1 MSRTAEQKARR
12 NEIEA
17 KFREKHRDRIREYQ
31 RQWKAERRARDP
43 EFFRSYHK
51 AYHEKRKGDAR
62 IRAKQFVVSIK
73 QRIKAQDLGF
83 DLDQYLPELTERIS
97 RWKCELSGIR
107 LDQGSSRTAINS
119 VSLDRIDSS
128 KGYLYSNIRVVAWGL
143 NAAFAHW
150 GEEETA
156 RLMRRWLDIRDLA

>member
-1 MSRTAEQKARR
+1 MSRTAEQKRHR
-12 NEIEA
+12 NLLEA
-17 KFREKHRDRIREYQ
+17 EYREKNRDRLREYQ
-31 RQWKAERRARDP
+31 RQWQAKRRASDP
-43 EFFRSYHK
+43 EYFKSYHK

-73 QRIKAQDLGF
+73 QRVKAQDLGF
-83 DLDQYLPELTERIS
+83 DLDQYIPELTERIS
-97 RWKCELSGIR
+97 RWSCELSGIR
-107 LDQGSSRTAINS
+107 LDQGANRTAINS

-128 KGYLYSNIRVVAWGL
+128 KGYLYSNMRVVAWGL